1 MSLGDLRR
9 PCGRGSARYDE
20 KSRRWQLTYLDAFRG
35 GAIVLR
41 KAREPQGLWSEPSE
55 LVHSSKYDQLY
66 GGFMHPWSSG
76 EDLYF
81 TMSTW
86 TDYNVALMRARIR

>member
-1 MSLGDLRR
+1 M
-9 PCGRGSARYDE
+9 
-20 KSRRWQLTYLDAFRG
+20 
-35 GAIVLR
+35 LR